1 MIAIK
6 EKLQFVSF
14 VTIVTKY
21 TDCNFIFCLDVVK
34 IIT

>member
-21 TDCNFIFCLDVVK
+21 TDCNFIFAYMLLK
-34 IIT
+34 